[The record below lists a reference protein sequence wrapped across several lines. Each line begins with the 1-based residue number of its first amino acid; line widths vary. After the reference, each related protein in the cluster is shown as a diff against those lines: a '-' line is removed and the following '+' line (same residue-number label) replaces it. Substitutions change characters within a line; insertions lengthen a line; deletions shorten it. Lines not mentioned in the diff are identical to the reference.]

1 MFYIIDQ
8 DLYMQLGSF
17 MWGFPMFSLFHW
29 KPETISQPQ
38 PQHVSSRLI
47 FWLLGCISG
56 RGDVERR
63 RGKHR
68 EKRIDL
74 VIKQNCGCF
83 LVVLGGGVMLWFYHT
98 SWNTRQAAKPP
109 KHTHTH
115 TFEMIWNSRILWM
128 FISFLENSMGTP
140 NPRFQGL

>member
-8 DLYMQLGSF
+8 DLYMQLGSL

-56 RGDVERR
+56 HGDVERR

-74 VIKQNCGCF
+74 VIKKNCGCF

-98 SWNTRQAAKPP
+98 SRFTRQAAKPP

-115 TFEMIWNSRILWM
+115 TFEMI
-128 FISFLENSMGTP
+128 
-140 NPRFQGL
+140 